1 METCIISYSMTG
13 NNDKLA
19 KVMATALEADHI
31 VVNELKKRSNFTIVF
46 DNLLGRTP
54 KVSPSS
60 NVIDGYEKIIFVG
73 PIWMEM
79 PPSPLRTYFKAV
91 KKNNKSYSF
100 VTISGGS
107 LNKNPRLIKNL
118 KKTAGHNLE
127 VLKDMYISDLLDQD
141 KPTPKETGDYV
152 LTENNIK
159 TLAEDVIKS
168 L

>member
-1 METCIISYSMTG
+1 MKTCIISYSLTG

-19 KVMATALEADHI
+19 KVMSTALEADHI
-31 VVNELKKRSNFTIVF
+31 VVKEEKQRSNFTIVL

-54 KVSPSS
+54 KVSPQSS
-60 NVIDGYEKIIFVG
+60 LIEKYDKIIFIG

-91 KKNNKSYSF
+91 KKTNKNYSF

-118 KKTAGHNLE
+118 KKTAGTNLE
-127 VLKDMYISDLLDQD
+127 LLKDMYIADLLDKD
-141 KPTPKETGDYV
+141 KPSPKETGEYV
-152 LTENNIK
+152 LTENDIER
-159 TLAEDVIKS
+159 LAEDAIKS